1 MEKKKAYE
9 KLDIPNEII
18 LENIRFTFKTK
29 IKNKDNF
36 IYRCANRK
44 CKVQVTLDE
53 DNLLKVLA
61 KNKDSIINYEVGKN
75 PHSCDIYQFTKKL
88 VKKIV
93 KF

>member
-36 IYRCANRK
+36 IYRCTNRK
-44 CKVQVTLDE
+44 CK
-53 DNLLKVLA
+53 A
-61 KNKDSIINYEVGKN
+61 
-75 PHSCDIYQFTKKL
+75 
-88 VKKIV
+88 
-93 KF
+93 